1 MKGKNQKTKAKNEES
16 VNEEAELLKSQLLR
30 TLADYDNL
38 VKRVE
43 REREVLGKVASVGVI
58 TKLLPV
64 LDNLE
69 NAQVHLGDS
78 GLAICIGEFK
88 RVLSEEG
95 LTEIDPKVGDEFDE
109 NTMEAIEV
117 VDGEED
123 NNGSTAKISEVVL
136 KGWKFNDG
144 QVVRHA
150 KVKVS
155 KINN

>member
-1 MKGKNQKTKAKNEES
+1 MGKIKKENATKIKSGEK

-43 REREVLGKVASVGVI
+43 REREILGKVASIGVI

-69 NAQVHLGDS
+69 SAQEHLGDS

-95 LTEIDPKVGDEFDE
+95 LIEISPKIGDEFDE
-109 NTMEAIEV
+109 NTMEAVEV
-117 VDGEED
+117 VSGKED
-123 NNGSTAKISEVVL
+123 NVISELVL
-136 KGWKFNDG
+136 GGWKFNDG

-155 KINN
+155 KIENN

>member
-1 MKGKNQKTKAKNEES
+1 MKSKSQKSKIKSEES

-43 REREVLGKVASVGVI
+43 REREVLGKVASIGVI

-64 LDNLE
+64 LDNIE
-69 NAQVHLGDS
+69 NAQEHLGDS

-95 LTEIDPKVGDEFDE
+95 LNEIDPKIGDEFDE

-117 VDGEED
+117 VEGTED
-123 NNGSTAKISEVVL
+123 NKVSEVVL
-136 KGWKFNDG
+136 AGWKFNDG
-144 QVVRHA
+144 QVIRHA

-155 KINN
+155 KISN